1 MIPLSPVIAGP
12 RRCLFV
18 LRRPEAR
25 NLRMGRSGRA
35 SAALLAIIGVASA
48 LAATACEKVP
58 LLAPS
63 GSTITLTASTN
74 ALSANG
80 SADIIAQILE
90 ASGSPPHSGT
100 QITFTTTLGTVQ
112 PSEARTDINGRV
124 VVKFVAGGAN
134 GNATITAFSG
144 GATTG
149 ANGAVKIAVGTA
161 AVGRVIVNASPA
173 AVPAVGG
180 LSTITANVLDVNGNV
195 LSATPVSFSTTS
207 GTLSAAIVNTDAN
220 GLASTILS
228 TSQAATVTASV
239 GATAPPSTTT
249 PGTGTTPAPPTSS
262 GQASG
267 SVSVSIIAAPTLG
280 ITPPSTPPS
289 VGLPASFTFV
299 VTPAPQNGS
308 TIRDVQVNWGDG
320 QTQNLGAVSG
330 SAVVSHV
337 YGSAG
342 TYTISATVTDVAGN
356 STTVSTAVTVIP
368 VPRPTVLVTATPQTA
383 TVGSTI
389 TFNIQITAPP
399 GIGIQSTTINFGD
412 GDVRLLGGASSA
424 SVQKVYATAGTRTV
438 TVSVLDT
445 TGQITE
451 GTTTVSITP

>member
-1 MIPLSPVIAGP
+1 M
-12 RRCLFV
+12 
-18 LRRPEAR
+18 
-25 NLRMGRSGRA
+25 
-35 SAALLAIIGVASA
+35 
-48 LAATACEKVP
+48 ATACEKVP

-90 ASGSPPHSGT
+90 ASGTPPHSGT
-100 QITFTTTLGTVQ
+100 QVTFTTTLGTIQ

-239 GATAPPSTTT
+239 GATAPPSTT
-249 PGTGTTPAPPTSS
+249 PGTGGTTPAPPPSS

-280 ITPPSTPPS
+280 IIPPSTPPS

-308 TIRDVQVNWGDG
+308 AIREVRVNWGDG
-320 QTQNLGAVSG
+320 QTQNLGAVTG
-330 SAVVSHV
+330 NAVVSHV
-337 YGSAG
+337 YGSPG
-342 TYTISATVTDVAGN
+342 TYTVSATVTDAAGN
-356 STTVSTAVTVIP
+356 STSVSTAVTVIP
-368 VPRPTVLVTATPQTA
+368 VPRPTVIVTATPQTA

-399 GIGIQSTTINFGD
+399 GIGIQSTSINFGD

-424 SVQKVYATAGTRTV
+424 SVQKVYTVQNTYTV
-438 TVSVLDT
+438 TVTVLDT
-445 TGQITE
+445 TGQTTE